1 MNHSWLR
8 NKSAISK
15 NKKNKWIKFKIAI
28 SDKVVLNC
36 KVKKKQLFREKDFVR
51 VGRVMRLRM
60 PLEKEKLGSIR
71 LERQRY
77 QCLDNL
83 SHLLAKVLQTLL
95 PTVVKIS
102 LQSSSLDAKSSSRSF
117 KTTFI
122 SLMTVKSKDH
132 PTAVYST

>member
-1 MNHSWLR
+1 
-8 NKSAISK
+8 
-15 NKKNKWIKFKIAI
+15 
-28 SDKVVLNC
+28 
-36 KVKKKQLFREKDFVR
+36 
-51 VGRVMRLRM
+51 M

-102 LQSSSLDAKSSSRSF
+102 LQSSLLDAKSSSRSF

-122 SLMTVKSKDH
+122 SLMMVKSKDH